1 MATDKE
7 ALDSTSTPNLQVKD
21 LNMFF
26 DSLNET
32 NEVNVSRSYSESNLN
47 HDVLF
52 SPDSTDQS
60 TCVFPLRK
68 AVSFSHLLVVP
79 KHPSQQQPVK
89 PKSSCKVL
97 SSFENIKLLEEKK
110 QLEIQQKEERK
121 RLRDEKRKVALEEK
135 EKRNQKKKTQTEG
148 SDVSIVFTEAE
159 EIRFQRRFENGYG
172 LTHDKR
178 YNLWLKLKK
187 EGKYM
192 SVVYAYMTLCACL
205 GVTNECNLE
214 TETPLV
220 KRGSNFTNCT
230 MEGNLGVI
238 SADTKG
244 KRGSNFTSITVKIYI
259 V

>member
-1 MATDKE
+1 MQATDKE
-7 ALDSTSTPNLQVKD
+7 PLDSTFTPNLQAKD
-21 LNMFF
+21 LGMFF

-47 HDVLF
+47 HDVSF
-52 SPDSTDQS
+52 SPDSIDQS

-110 QLEIQQKEERK
+110 QKKQLEIQQKEEKK
-121 RLRDEKRKVALEEK
+121 RLRDEKRKVALEAK

-172 LTHDKR
+172 LTHDKK

-187 EGKYM
+187 EGEYNYVS
-192 SVVYAYMTLCACL
+192 SVCL
-205 GVTNECNLE
+205 YDFVCMF
-214 TETPLV
+214 
-220 KRGSNFTNCT
+220 RC
-230 MEGNLGVI
+230 
-238 SADTKG
+238 
-244 KRGSNFTSITVKIYI
+244 Y
-259 V
+259 